1 MRLVRFSPALIVA
14 ALLSG
19 PSLAQAQAQP
29 QANATTASHTTT
41 STKRATKTTAKPPVV
56 RTAKS
61 IDCSKQADTKGLHGK
76 PRKSFMSSCK
86 KA

>member
-1 MRLVRFSPALIVA
+1 MRLVRLSPALIVA

-19 PSLAQAQAQP
+19 PALAQAQP
-29 QANATTASHTTT
+29 QANATTSNHTTT
-41 STKRATKTTAKPPVV
+41 NTKKATTTTTRAPVV
-56 RTAKS
+56 RTTKS